1 MVLKILVPPTSV
13 PRRSFIFC
21 GEKKRSATYERDLTA
36 AKMREKER
44 VSAVAVLPR
53 PFVDAIPSLRYFSLA
68 DMAPTPALADDA
80 DASETSDEPVSD
92 DPENGA
98 VPEQWDTL
106 HEIRPTKQMWWKIV
120 EEDGQRTMIEIGE
133 DEGERVKRE
142 VELQDD
148 EEMLW
153 IEGEC
158 LPVFTLRAWR

>member
-1 MVLKILVPPTSV
+1 
-13 PRRSFIFC
+13 
-21 GEKKRSATYERDLTA
+21 
-36 AKMREKER
+36 MREKER

-68 DMAPTPALADDA
+68 DMAPTPTLADDA
-80 DASETSDEPVSD
+80 DPSGTSDEPDSD
-92 DPENGA
+92 NPENGA

-106 HEIRPTKQMWWKIV
+106 HDIRPTKQMWWKIV

>member
-1 MVLKILVPPTSV
+1 M
-13 PRRSFIFC
+13 
-21 GEKKRSATYERDLTA
+21 
-36 AKMREKER
+36 
-44 VSAVAVLPR
+44 SAVAVLPR

-68 DMAPTPALADDA
+68 DMASTPALADDA
-80 DASETSDEPVSD
+80 DASGTSDEPDSD

-106 HEIRPTKQMWWKIV
+106 HEIKPTKQMWWKIV

-133 DEGERVKRE
+133 EEGERMKRE

-148 EEMLW
+148 EEMLR

-158 LPVFTLRAWR
+158 SSVSISRERR

>member
-68 DMAPTPALADDA
+68 DMAPTPTLADDA
-80 DASETSDEPVSD
+80 DPSGTSDEPDSD
-92 DPENGA
+92 NPENGA

-133 DEGERVKRE
+133 DEGERMKRE

-148 EEMLW
+148 DEMLQ

-158 LPVFTLRAWR
+158 FSVSILRVRC